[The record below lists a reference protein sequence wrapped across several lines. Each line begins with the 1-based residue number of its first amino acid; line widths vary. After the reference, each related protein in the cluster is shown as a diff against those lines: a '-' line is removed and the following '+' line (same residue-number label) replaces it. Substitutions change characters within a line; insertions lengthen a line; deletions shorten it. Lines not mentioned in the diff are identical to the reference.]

1 MFGAVALK
9 RPVNDHG
16 EKGEGT
22 PDKENPVERGDHKR
36 RNIENAPEHAPHK
49 ARKSTEHEGEHDPP
63 AEIHAAFTP
72 HKKRRWHRRRV
83 RIRARGTRIV
93 GVDLSSRTG
102 LNIRLAI
109 VLFMMLD
116 VCVGGICGEGAG
128 FGRVLA
134 RHVLVLLGRS
144 GAGGR
149 FFSGDSPRD
158 WHGQNFRQVAA
169 LT

>member
-1 MFGAVALK
+1 MQFRRAPFTYGFLVLGRRGSLLGAGFGAVALK

-16 EKGEGT
+16 EKGKGT
-22 PDKENPVERGDHKR
+22 PDKENPVKRGDHER

-72 HKKRRWHRRRV
+72 HEERRWHRRCV

-93 GVDLSSRTG
+93 GVDLSWRTG

-109 VLFMMLD
+109 VLSVMLD
-116 VCVGGICGEGAG
+116 V
-128 FGRVLA
+128 
-134 RHVLVLLGRS
+134 
-144 GAGGR
+144 
-149 FFSGDSPRD
+149 
-158 WHGQNFRQVAA
+158 
-169 LT
+169 